1 MAKSFMFQR
10 NMFVWVDE
18 SGADRRDSLR
28 IFTERD

>member
-18 SGADRRDSLR
+18 SVADRRENLDIR
-28 IFTERD
+28 